1 MVIKKKV
8 KFFSD
13 NNLKLWRIKMDLNK
27 TRLCSSD
34 KRCGKHVIFLAEKVR
49 IDMINK
55 CRNVKIVY

>member
-1 MVIKKKV
+1 
-8 KFFSD
+8 
-13 NNLKLWRIKMDLNK
+13 MDLNK